1 MAASEVTVPAT
12 PTRVAGSREN
22 GTAADRGFD
31 RARDRRA
38 LRRRVG
44 GS

>member
-12 PTRVAGSREN
+12 PTRVAGLREN
-22 GTAADRGFD
+22 GTLRMAASTAPAIA
-31 RARDRRA
+31 ARSSS
-38 LRRRVG
+38 VG